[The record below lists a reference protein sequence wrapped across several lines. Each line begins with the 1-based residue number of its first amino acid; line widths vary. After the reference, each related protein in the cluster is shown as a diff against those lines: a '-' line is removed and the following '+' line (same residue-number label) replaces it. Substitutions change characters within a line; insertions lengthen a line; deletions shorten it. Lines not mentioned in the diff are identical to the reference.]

1 MRWPFSNVWRID
13 VPPRDYLNDAGR
25 VFAVFDERTQDSG
38 NISYGVDVGGQ
49 RFFVKTVGLVDDGK
63 PLLSHASRVE
73 VLRNAVR
80 VAESSD
86 HAALPT
92 MYQVIE
98 SPAGPMLFYEWVDGE
113 MVRNSL
119 QRVRSRP
126 LSEVV
131 GLLSQVYDLH
141 VELVGCGWIANDFY
155 DGSMIYDFE
164 SREFH
169 AVDLDTYHRGPFI
182 NRMGRMFGSRRFMAP
197 EEFRLGAE
205 IDERTT
211 VFTMGRT
218 AAVLFSDG
226 SLDRAAFRG
235 SDAMYEVMLR
245 ACRDHPGERFQS
257 VSELYSAWQEV
268 DSASS

>member
-1 MRWPFSNVWRID
+1 MTTASRCSV
-13 VPPRDYLNDAGR
+13 
-25 VFAVFDERTQDSG
+25 
-38 NISYGVDVGGQ
+38 
-49 RFFVKTVGLVDDGK
+49 
-63 PLLSHASRVE
+63 ASRVE

-92 MYQVIE
+92 MYQVSSLPPDRCCSTNGLTDGQE
-98 SPAGPMLFYEWVDGE
+98 CSHACSEPARRGRDLAC
-113 MVRNSL
+113 
-119 QRVRSRP
+119 
-126 LSEVV
+126 
-131 GLLSQVYDLH
+131 QVYDLH

-164 SREFH
+164 RGEFH

-182 NRMGRMFGSRRFMAP
+182 NRVGRMFGSKRFMAP

-211 VFTMGRT
+211 VFNMGRA
-218 AAVLFSDG
+218 AAVLLSDN
-226 SLDRAAFRG
+226 SLDREAFSG

-245 ACRDHPGERFQS
+245 ACRDARGERFQS
-257 VSELYSAWQEV
+257 MSDLYSAWLEA
-268 DSASS
+268 DTSKLGGNS